1 VACVPAWPNKK
12 NEKDVEKMSIGLMK
26 EKQQREENK
35 EFNQIVQILE
45 SEMIEGS
52 FDFNTMQRLKIKIF
66 PILIK

>member
-1 VACVPAWPNKK
+1 
-12 NEKDVEKMSIGLMK
+12 MSIGLMK